1 MAKSIFELRESKS
14 KASDALRAY
23 AKKTNGTETREI
35 QTIAGKLDN
44 FANTGNPGVVRDAA
58 KVLKQM
64 DTKSQAQ
71 VMSILNKLDPS
82 MGKSLA
88 FKMAGMKEEVELDEA
103 QKEVTPKDVEAY
115 LVKKGVAPKD
125 AKSAVKKSF
134 AYANKKYG
142 GPTFAAAV
150 KKIADVVWTL
160 GEETEEQLEEKVSGE
175 GYKPSS
181 EKSKFGGYRA
191 KLLNPQGKMSYLG
204 STTYKTAKAA
214 EGEAAAYHD
223 GYFNSQMSPNERM
236 ANRMVDAYKKKNA
249 KDLYKKESADLA
261 EAPEDK
267 EPASPD
273 EKSMAMDQAKFIKY
287 VGDEIMEYLNK
298 NKEFPEWMQNKLSGL
313 HEKAK
318 GFHATMAGKYKESV
332 EEAWETDKGIEQ
344 KRKVSHDDTSESTKA
359 YGKSQ
364 ERMRDDKKKA
374 AISSKD
380 KATLGKIAAM
390 LAKEKK

>member
-1 MAKSIFELRESKS
+1 MAKSIFELRE
-14 KASDALRAY
+14 
-23 AKKTNGTETREI
+23 
-35 QTIAGKLDN
+35 
-44 FANTGNPGVVRDAA
+44 
-58 KVLKQM
+58 KV
-64 DTKSQAQ
+64 
-71 VMSILNKLDPS
+71 
-82 MGKSLA
+82 
-88 FKMAGMKEEVELDEA
+88 E
-103 QKEVTPKDVEAY
+103 
-115 LVKKGVAPKD
+115 
-125 AKSAVKKSF
+125 
-134 AYANKKYG
+134 
-142 GPTFAAAV
+142 
-150 KKIADVVWTL
+150 
-160 GEETEEQLEEKVSGE
+160 LEEKVSGE

-181 EKSKFGGYRA
+181 EKSQFGGYRA

-249 KDLYKKESADLA
+249 KDLYKKESVELDEAAPKISTGKAKGSISATGMRGKGMKKYDVDVKVVGGKLEFKIKDEQGKFQTVGIKQAARMLGESFDLA
-261 EAPEDK
+261 EAPEDN

-318 GFHATMAGKYKESV
+318 GFHATMAGKYNESV

-364 ERMRDDKKKA
+364 EKMRDDKKKA

>member
-88 FKMAGMKEEVELDEA
+88 FKVAGMKEEVELDEA
-103 QKEVTPKDVEAY
+103 INEARADYKRSRTGQYNTKVTVCYISPITRMRACDDLWFKSKLDALGFKDDVRGFPKGAEVEA
-115 LVKKGVAPKD
+115 
-125 AKSAVKKSF
+125 
-134 AYANKKYG
+134 
-142 GPTFAAAV
+142 
-150 KKIADVVWTL
+150 I
-160 GEETEEQLEEKVSGE
+160 KV
-175 GYKPSS
+175 
-181 EKSKFGGYRA
+181 
-191 KLLNPQGKMSYLG
+191 M
-204 STTYKTAKAA
+204 
-214 EGEAAAYHD
+214 
-223 GYFNSQMSPNERM
+223 
-236 ANRMVDAYKKKNA
+236 
-249 KDLYKKESADLA
+249 KESVELDETFDLA
-261 EAPEDK
+261 EAPEDN

-318 GFHATMAGKYKESV
+318 GFHATMAGKYNESV